1 MPFLTV
7 GRDAGNID
15 IYFEDHGV
23 GNPVVLIHGFPL
35 SGRSWEKQVLPLVET
50 GHRVI
55 LYDRRGF
62 GRSSQTITG
71 YNYDVFA
78 EDLRK
83 LIKHLDLKNP
93 SLVGFSMGA
102 GEVARYI
109 SRYGSSNVDRAVFL
123 SGVPPYLMKSPENPA
138 GVGDDVRVKFENSI
152 KQDRL
157 SFLTGFF
164 ENMYNADVL
173 LGSRLTEEELRYSWN
188 IGSMASPQATLKC
201 VGTWWTDFRQC
212 VAKID
217 VPTLIIHGDADR
229 IVPLEGSSRLL
240 QRSIRGSR
248 LAIVEGAPHGLL
260 ATHADKVNPLLV
272 DFLR

>member
-15 IYFEDHGV
+15 IYYEDHGV
-23 GNPVVLIHGFPL
+23 GRPVVLIHGFPL
-35 SGRSWEKQVLPLVET
+35 SGRSWEKQMTPLIES

-55 LYDRRGF
+55 VYDRRGF
-62 GRSSQTITG
+62 GRSSQTIAG
-71 YNYDVFA
+71 YDFDIFS
-78 EDLRK
+78 EDLYK
-83 LIKHLDLKNP
+83 LIKHLDLKHP
-93 SLVGFSMGA
+93 SLVGHSLGC

-109 SRYGSSNVDRAVFL
+109 SRYGSHNVDRAVFI
-123 SGVPPYLMKSPENPA
+123 SGVPPYLMQSEENPA
-138 GVGDDVRVKFENSI
+138 GLSAEVRSRIEAEI
-152 KQDRL
+152 KHDRL

-188 IGSMASPQATLKC
+188 IASMASPYATYKS
-201 VGTWWTDFRQC
+201 VGLWWTDFRGC
-212 VAKID
+212 VTRID

-229 IVPLEGSSRLL
+229 TVPLEGSSRLL
-240 QRSIRGSR
+240 QRAIRGSR
-248 LAIVEGAPHGLL
+248 LAVIEGAPHGLL
-260 ATHADKVNPLLV
+260 TTHAEKVNTLLV

>member
-15 IYFEDHGV
+15 IYYEDHGV
-23 GNPVVLIHGFPL
+23 GKPVVLIHGFPL
-35 SGRSWEKQVLPLVET
+35 SGRSWEKQMLPLIET

-55 LYDRRGF
+55 IYDRRGF

-83 LIKHLDLKNP
+83 LIKHLDLKSP
-93 SLVGFSMGA
+93 SLVGYSMGA

-109 SRYGSSNVDRAVFL
+109 SRYGSQNVDRAVVI
-123 SGVPPYLMKSPENPA
+123 SGVLPYLMQSSENTA
-138 GVGDDVRVKFENSI
+138 GLAEDVRTQIENSI
-152 KQDRL
+152 KRDRL
-157 SFLTGFF
+157 SFLTSFL
-164 ENMYNADVL
+164 ETMYNADTL

-188 IGSMASPQATLKC
+188 IGSMASPHATLKC
-201 VGTWWTDFRQC
+201 VGAWWTDFRQC
-212 VAKID
+212 VARID
-217 VPTLIIHGDADR
+217 VPTLIIHGGADR
-229 IVPLEGSSRLL
+229 TVPLEGSSRLL
-240 QRSIRGSR
+240 QRAIRGSR

-260 ATHADKVNPLLV
+260 ATHADKINPLLV
-272 DFLR
+272 DFLH

>member
-15 IYFEDHGV
+15 LYYEDHGV
-23 GNPVVLIHGFPL
+23 GKPVVLIHGFPL
-35 SGRSWEKQVLPLVET
+35 SGRSWEKQIGPLVDS

-55 LYDRRGF
+55 VYDRRGF
-62 GRSSQTITG
+62 GRSSQTISG
-71 YNYDVFA
+71 YNYDVFS
-78 EDLRK
+78 EDLHK
-83 LIKHLDLKNP
+83 LVKHLDLKRP
-93 SLVGFSMGA
+93 SLVGYSMGT

-109 SRYGSSNVDRAVFL
+109 SRYGSINVDRAVFIA
-123 SGVPPYLMKSPENPA
+123 GIPPYLKQSPENPA
-138 GVGDDVRVKFENSI
+138 GVDEGVRTRLEAAI

-157 SFLTGFF
+157 TFLTSFF

-188 IGSMASPQATLKC
+188 IGSMASPQATLQC
-201 VGTWWTDFRQC
+201 VGAWWTDFRAC
-212 VAKID
+212 VPKID

-229 IVPLEGSSRLL
+229 TVPLEGSSRLL
-240 QRSIRGSR
+240 QRGIRGSR
-248 LAIVEGAPHGLL
+248 LVVIEGAPHGLL

-272 DFLR
+272 DFLQ

>member
-1 MPFLTV
+1 MPYLTV

-15 IYFEDHGV
+15 IYYEDHGV
-23 GNPVVLIHGFPL
+23 GNPVVLVHGFPL
-35 SGRSWEKQVLPLVET
+35 SSRSWERQIPPLIES

-55 LYDRRGF
+55 VYDRRGF
-62 GRSSQTITG
+62 GRSSQTIAG

-83 LIKHLDLKNP
+83 IIKHLDLKRP

-109 SRYGSSNVDRAVFL
+109 SRYGSQNVDRAVFI
-123 SGVPPYLMKSPENPA
+123 SGVPPYLAQSPENPA
-138 GVGDDVRVKFENSI
+138 GLPDEVRKQIENSI
-152 KQDRL
+152 RQDRL
-157 SFLTGFF
+157 TFLTGFF
-164 ENMYNADVL
+164 ETMYNADLL

-188 IGSMASPQATLKC
+188 IGSMASPSGTLQC
-201 VGTWWTDFRQC
+201 VGTWWTDFRGC
-212 VAKID
+212 VTRID

-229 IVPLEGSSRLL
+229 TIPLEGSSRLL
-240 QRSIRGSR
+240 QKAIRGSR
-248 LAIVEGAPHGLL
+248 LAIIQGAPHGLL
-260 ATHADKVNPLLV
+260 TTHADKVNPLLV

>member
-15 IYFEDHGV
+15 LYFEDHGV
-23 GNPVVLIHGFPL
+23 GKPVVLIHGFPL
-35 SGRSWEKQVLPLVET
+35 SSRSWEKQLAPLIDS

-62 GRSSQTITG
+62 GRSSQTIAG
-71 YNYDVFA
+71 YDYDVFS

-83 LIKHLDLKNP
+83 LIKHLDLKHP

-109 SRYGSSNVDRAVFL
+109 SRYGSHNVDRAVFIA
-123 SGVPPYLMKSPENPA
+123 GTPPYLMQSEENPA
-138 GVGDDVRVKFENSI
+138 GVPASVRTQIEAAV

-157 SFLTGFF
+157 TFLTSFL
-164 ENMYNADVL
+164 ENMYNADAL
-173 LGSRLTEEELRYSWN
+173 LGSRLTEEELRYSWS
-188 IGSMASPQATLKC
+188 IGSMASPYATLKC
-201 VGTWWTDFRQC
+201 VGAWWADFRAC

-217 VPTLIIHGDADR
+217 IPTLIIHGDADR
-229 IVPLEGSSRLL
+229 TVPLEGSSRLL
-240 QRSIRGSR
+240 QRAIRGSR
-248 LAIVEGAPHGLL
+248 LAIIEGAPHGLL